1 MYAYFIVIIVHVFYA
16 CNLASFIVTENNNN
30 SVDFNN
36 AASIASAIFS
46 NWDANQ
52 MNAFFIYNK
61 TS

>member
-30 SVDFNN
+30 SVDLNN
-36 AASIASAIFS
+36 AASISLFVS

-52 MNAFFIYNK
+52 INAFFIYNK